1 MMMPHACEIQREP
14 ILQKTMRATRA
25 YGAGTGVARKRGSAR
40 PARARNDAP
49 MSGGEAIVHSLI
61 ENGVDTVFGLPGAQ
75 MYPLFDALYQAS
87 DRITTFGARHEQG
100 TAYMAFGY
108 ARSTGRPGVF
118 SVVPGPGILNASAAI
133 STAWGCCAPVLCVT
147 GQLPSEFIGRGRGH
161 LHELP
166 DQLGTLRTLCKWAAR
181 IERPADVP
189 RVMNEAFRQMLSGR
203 PGPVAVEMAWDV
215 MGNRERVF
223 FDGPATIDPAPDP
236 DPEAVL
242 RAARILLAAKRP
254 MIMLGSGAQHAARE
268 VRALAEALDAPVSAM
283 RGGRGIISEADPLG
297 VSAYAARL
305 LWDNTDAL
313 VAIGTR
319 AEMAYMRWTGMTR
332 LIDRP
337 QAPPYLIRIDIDPAE
352 MLRLKPHVGVV
363 ADSAAGAR
371 ALLEA
376 LVSLK
381 RPRRDNRKAILAAK
395 GKATKALR
403 KVQPQ
408 VDYLDAI
415 REALPRDG
423 FFVTELCQAGF
434 TSYTSFPVYAP
445 RTYVSEGFQGT
456 LGAGFQTAL
465 GVKVAHPNKAVV
477 SITGDGG
484 FMFGVQEL
492 ATAAQY
498 GIGLVTVLFNNE
510 SFGNVRRDQETRYQG
525 RVIGADLVN
534 PDFMKLAESFG
545 VKGHRVHSPAELKP
559 VLARAIA
566 AGEPCLI
573 EAVVARGSEVSPWEF
588 LVSGRAGEV
597 TKPPARRA

>member
-1 MMMPHACEIQREP
+1 MMSTR
-14 ILQKTMRATRA
+14 KTSGDKAN
-25 YGAGTGVARKRGSAR
+25 GAGRETSAQR
-40 PARARNDAP
+40 ARARNDAP
-49 MSGGEAIVHSLI
+49 LSGGEAIVRSLI

-75 MYPLFDALYQAS
+75 MYPLFDGLYQAS
-87 DRITTFGARHEQG
+87 DRITTYGARHEQG

-118 SVVPGPGILNASAAI
+118 SVVPGPGVLNAAAAI
-133 STAWGCCAPVLCVT
+133 STAWACCAPVLCIT

-161 LHELP
+161 LHEIP
-166 DQLGTLRTLCKWAAR
+166 DQLGTLRSLCKWAGR

-189 RVMNEAFRQMLSGR
+189 RVMNDAFRHMLSGR

-215 MGNRERVF
+215 MANREHVS
-223 FDGPATIDPAPDP
+223 FDGPARLDAAPDP
-236 DPEAVL
+236 DPEAVA
-242 RAARILLAAKRP
+242 RAAGLLVGAKRP
-254 MIMLGSGAQHAARE
+254 MIMVGSGAQHAAKE

-283 RGGRGIISEADPLG
+283 RGGRGIVSEAEPLG

-305 LWDNTDAL
+305 LWEETDAL

-337 QAPPYLIRIDIDPAE
+337 QAPPYLIRIDIDPTE
-352 MLRLKPHVGVV
+352 MLRLKPHAGIV

-381 RPRRDNRKAILAAK
+381 RPRHDNRKAILAAK
-395 GKATKALR
+395 TKAVKALR

-408 VDYLDAI
+408 VDYLEVI

-423 FFVTELCQAGF
+423 YFVTELCQAGF
-434 TSYTSFPVYAP
+434 ASYTSFPVYAP

-465 GVKVAHPNKAVV
+465 GVKVAHPKKAVV

-492 ATAAQY
+492 ATAVQY

-510 SFGNVRRDQETRYQG
+510 SFGNVRRDQETRYEG

-545 VKGHRVHSPAELKP
+545 VKGQRVHSPAELKP

-566 AGEPCLI
+566 ADAPCLI
-573 EAVVARGSEVSPWEF
+573 EVVVPRGSEVSPWEF
-588 LVSGRAGEV
+588 LVSGRAGEN
-597 TKPPARRA
+597 PAPAAGPNRT